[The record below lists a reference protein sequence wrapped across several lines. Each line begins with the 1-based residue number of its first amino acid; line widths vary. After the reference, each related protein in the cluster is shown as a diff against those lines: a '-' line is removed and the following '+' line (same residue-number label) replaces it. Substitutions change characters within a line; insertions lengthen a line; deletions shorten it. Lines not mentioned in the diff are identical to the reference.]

1 MERSLQDYEGTVTLV
16 NHVVTTS
23 YILIKYMVGPVLWFV
38 LERADRRRS
47 GRRRQKK
54 CSCLTLGKF
63 ARITQPMQSIILLL
77 FSKQL
82 PIKQYADDRDSNNVP
97 KMTLYGKRLSY
108 GAMMVL
114 FVIISTFWVLTL
126 GSALNAS
133 LLSVTHVCSEEWN
146 IDCYPVLRVGA
157 NDTGLL
163 NITTSK
169 PIRNCSLW
177 SSEDVV
183 DRVVFVCYQYILD
196 AEKFLSVIGGLL
208 ATFIY
213 ATKTIIALL
222 RCLSVHVCC
231 CLGGG
236 HKAAESTSSNRRHR
250 RCCII
255 LFASRIVMSVIVA
268 ISETVVAILGY
279 VFGVTATTAHIN
291 EHTSNLVYFLARNAI
306 DFLLVFGVLSALL
319 WLPWEEYA
327 TDYKEEDEEKEHS
340 AYAATDVEL
349 HAQLVQGGGAPQEY
363 EDQQGSGKQQK
374 SGNLLE
380 TVLESGDKLEIVG
393 KPDTAV
399 LLETEA

>member
-23 YILIKYMVGPVLWFV
+23 YILIKYMVGPVLWFA
-38 LERADRRRS
+38 LERADRGRRD
-47 GRRRQKK
+47 RRRQKK

-77 FSKQL
+77 FSEQL

-108 GAMMVL
+108 RAIMVL

-177 SSEDVV
+177 SSEDVA

-213 ATKTIIALL
+213 ATKTTIALL

-231 CLGGG
+231 LGR

-279 VFGVTATTAHIN
+279 VFGATATMAHIN

-327 TDYKEEDEEKEHS
+327 TDYEEEKEKEYS
-340 AYAATDVEL
+340 IYETDVEL
-349 HAQLVQGGGAPQEY
+349 HAQFVQGGAPQES
-363 EDQQGSGKQQK
+363 EDLQGSGNQKK
-374 SGNLLE
+374 SGDQLE
-380 TVLESGDKLEIVG
+380 TVLESGDQLEIGG
-393 KPDTAV
+393 KPDTVV